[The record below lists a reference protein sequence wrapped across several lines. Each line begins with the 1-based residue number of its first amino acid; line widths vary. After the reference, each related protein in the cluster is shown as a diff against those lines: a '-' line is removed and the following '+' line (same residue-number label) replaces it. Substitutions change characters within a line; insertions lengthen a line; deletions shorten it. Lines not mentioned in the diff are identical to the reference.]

1 MKTSGRL
8 PVLLGLIGAAMAC
21 YLIGFVLGAVVFLV
35 AGAILEMSFWVRLF
49 LSLIHISEPTR
60 PY

>member
-1 MKTSGRL
+1 MDENRTRL
-8 PVLLGLIGAAMAC
+8 EQPQQDAPKKRSLWPLFFFPMALLYHELLLHA
-21 YLIGFVLGAVVFLV
+21 FDRT
-35 AGAILEMSFWVRLF
+35 IL

>member
-1 MKTSGRL
+1 MNVSMQDGFN
-8 PVLLGLIGAAMAC
+8 LGWK
-21 YLIGFVLGAVVFLV
+21 LGAVVTGL
-35 AGAILEMSFWVRLF
+35 ADAAHQE